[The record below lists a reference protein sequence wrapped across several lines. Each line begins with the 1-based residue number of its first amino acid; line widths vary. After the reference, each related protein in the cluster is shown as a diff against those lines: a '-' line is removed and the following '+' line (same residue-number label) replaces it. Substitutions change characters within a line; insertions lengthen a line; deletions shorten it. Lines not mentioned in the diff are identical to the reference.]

1 MTKEVFDNVQGF
13 ISGKAPTAQ
22 VFDKIAPA
30 DLNEW
35 LGVAS
40 DVLHTVTYR
49 DPCDPMV

>member
-35 LGVAS
+35 LGMARCC
-40 DVLHTVTYR
+40 T
-49 DPCDPMV
+49 CDFSAHPMIR

>member
-35 LGVAS
+35 LGVAPVFS
-40 DVLHTVTYR
+40 AHR
-49 DPCDPMV
+49 DPMI